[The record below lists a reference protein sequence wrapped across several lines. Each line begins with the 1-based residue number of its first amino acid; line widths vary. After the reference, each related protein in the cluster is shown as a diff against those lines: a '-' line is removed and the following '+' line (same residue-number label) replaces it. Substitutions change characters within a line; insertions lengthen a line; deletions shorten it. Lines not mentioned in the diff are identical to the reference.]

1 MINHE
6 NELESIKMMKHTNG
20 IDFTS
25 TTLFCKCQACNNIA
39 FKPKPL
45 KKGEIEK
52 MFEKVK
58 EKIQ

>member
-1 MINHE
+1 MRNQE
-6 NELESIKMMKHTNG
+6 NELKSIKMMKHTNG

-39 FKPKPL
+39 FKPKHF
-45 KKGEIEK
+45 KKYEIEM

-58 EKIQ
+58 KEIQ